1 MEIILATAVVV
12 LSLCLAVLQ
21 IVRNVRFKAL
31 ADRRQKMIPVLL
43 GVNAALVL
51 CDASAGTG
59 FVERASVDVCL
70 AVTALSVM
78 ALSLNEHC
86 RWIRI
91 VYSVLIVQAV
101 LAAYYAL
108 CAFGVFPQPPVC
120 LPLVLLFLVAAGH
133 LAVYAYCLWI
143 RVCNVRLLIQSG
155 NVWSYVCLAVDLA
168 YLAFFLF
175 YALSSAALIYVGWLC
190 SPWLLLLLNMLLV
203 GLAGALVFRISYDSL
218 FVVCRENERLIIES
232 MKISTA
238 ESSAAANR
246 EKAVYKD
253 LYDRLV
259 AYFEA
264 EKPFL
269 RGDLT
274 INDVVEKVFS
284 NKLYISRAISHY
296 TGRNFCQFVNYYR
309 VMYSVDCF
317 RQNTDLKVSELW
329 SLCGFNSIVSYNMA
343 FRLFMGENPS
353 DWCRAEK
360 IRLSRKKTIFAAD

>member
-1 MEIILATAVVV
+1 
-12 LSLCLAVLQ
+12 
-21 IVRNVRFKAL
+21 
-31 ADRRQKMIPVLL
+31 
-43 GVNAALVL
+43 
-51 CDASAGTG
+51 
-59 FVERASVDVCL
+59 
-70 AVTALSVM
+70 
-78 ALSLNEHC
+78 
-86 RWIRI
+86 
-91 VYSVLIVQAV
+91 
-101 LAAYYAL
+101 
-108 CAFGVFPQPPVC
+108 
-120 LPLVLLFLVAAGH
+120 
-133 LAVYAYCLWI
+133 
-143 RVCNVRLLIQSG
+143 
-155 NVWSYVCLAVDLA
+155 
-168 YLAFFLF
+168 
-175 YALSSAALIYVGWLC
+175 
-190 SPWLLLLLNMLLV
+190 MLLV

-284 NKLYISRAISHY
+284 NKLYISRSISHY